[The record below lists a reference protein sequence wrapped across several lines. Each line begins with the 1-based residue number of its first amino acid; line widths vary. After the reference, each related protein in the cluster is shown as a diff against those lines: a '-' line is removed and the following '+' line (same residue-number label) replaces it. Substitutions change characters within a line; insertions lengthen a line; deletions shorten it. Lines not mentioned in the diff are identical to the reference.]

1 MDQLGKRLKRTIVN
15 AEGGSFF
22 FWKRGGGGGGSGNM
36 LAQRNFENVITRPFE
51 AILDHFII
59 FFHLL
64 KSKNFWRLYDTDK
77 NYKWQTLNN
86 PVISIRWFL

>member
-1 MDQLGKRLKRTIVN
+1 MLKVE
-15 AEGGSFF
+15 AFF
-22 FWKRGGGGGGSGNM
+22 LEKGGGGGGGGGVWEHARPEKFLKCNLQM
-36 LAQRNFENVITRPFE
+36 RPFE